1 MLLIPVKNSRYR
13 SLAQFLVTYLYAPR
27 SESQFFCGFAYAEHG
42 NTPLAKSCFISYG
55 FGIIMFAV
63 MFGDHSKAR
72 RAAIH
77 CVYLLVIGERHGAI
91 AVSIFKKQK
100 LKDKEKYLKQACL

>member
-1 MLLIPVKNSRYR
+1 
-13 SLAQFLVTYLYAPR
+13 
-27 SESQFFCGFAYAEHG
+27 
-42 NTPLAKSCFISYG
+42 
-55 FGIIMFAV
+55 

-100 LKDKEKYLKQACL
+100 LKDKEKYLKQACLTFIFQYIPAEQMKTLE